1 MENALLA
8 KKLEKFKEFIKHFT
22 KKSLQSADDIH
33 SLRIKCRELFSLLN
47 KEGAFARS
55 VKKVI
60 SLSNEIRDIDVFF
73 DEYLESLP
81 KKYRKKVQEEISK
94 KAKESV
100 RKKEIKKLA
109 KERDAIILAHN
120 YQIDDI
126 QEIADITGDSL
137 GLSIEAAKTSN
148 KVIVFCG
155 VHFMAE
161 TAHMLAPEKT
171 VLLPRLDAGCPMA
184 DMITGEKLREFKA
197 QHPGATTI
205 CYVNSSAEVKAE
217 SDLCCTSGNAVNVVK
232 SVKTDK
238 IIFVPDKN
246 LGHYVQRFTD
256 KEVILYPG
264 FCPIHNRVTEKELV
278 ALKAKHPDA
287 VVVAHPECLHSRYLQ
302 LLQGAPVKKIH
313 HRHGTGRR
321 FQAETGKS

>member
-100 RKKEIKKLA
+100 RKKEIKKLHKYLKNLEIPNSA
-109 KERDAIILAHN
+109 EQKTEKKAEHNLVAMEFPKFDKKKLHKYRIYIKKRLYVEKNIFSKDDKKIKSLTEIKNALGAINDNYNGLERVRSYGI
-120 YQIDDI
+120 
-126 QEIADITGDSL
+126 
-137 GLSIEAAKTSN
+137 K
-148 KVIVFCG
+148 
-155 VHFMAE
+155 
-161 TAHMLAPEKT
+161 
-171 VLLPRLDAGCPMA
+171 
-184 DMITGEKLREFKA
+184 EKLYE
-197 QHPGATTI
+197 
-205 CYVNSSAEVKAE
+205 
-217 SDLCCTSGNAVNVVK
+217 
-232 SVKTDK
+232 K
-238 IIFVPDKN
+238 IEKFTQEENQKLYEAIKN
-246 LGHYVQRFTD
+246 
-256 KEVILYPG
+256 
-264 FCPIHNRVTEKELV
+264 
-278 ALKAKHPDA
+278 
-287 VVVAHPECLHSRYLQ
+287 
-302 LLQGAPVKKIH
+302 
-313 HRHGTGRR
+313 
-321 FQAETGKS
+321 